1 MTRTI
6 ALAATSSYKRL
17 LEECTFF
24 EQSPSRSEHVAI
36 KHAPLNDSIYSM
48 YICMYCE
55 MKLRGYFKS
64 VGRCMYQWRSWNG
77 RIFQKSMQITVL
89 IACVVPRIYIYPLN
103 WISVL
108 LDVMSVVAIVTL
120 ISRAV
125 FSDDLY
131 SRTKQM
137 QIVAYVS

>member
-1 MTRTI
+1 
-6 ALAATSSYKRL
+6 
-17 LEECTFF
+17 
-24 EQSPSRSEHVAI
+24 
-36 KHAPLNDSIYSM
+36 
-48 YICMYCE
+48 
-55 MKLRGYFKS
+55 
-64 VGRCMYQWRSWNG
+64 
-77 RIFQKSMQITVL
+77 MQITVL
-89 IACVVPRIYIYPLN
+89 IACVAPRIYIYPLN

-137 QIVAYVS
+137 QIVAYVSWMQQLWKYKNDNELIG

>member
-1 MTRTI
+1 
-6 ALAATSSYKRL
+6 
-17 LEECTFF
+17 
-24 EQSPSRSEHVAI
+24 
-36 KHAPLNDSIYSM
+36 
-48 YICMYCE
+48 
-55 MKLRGYFKS
+55 
-64 VGRCMYQWRSWNG
+64 MYQWRSWNG

-89 IACVVPRIYIYPLN
+89 IACVAPRIYIYPLN

-137 QIVAYVS
+137 QIAAYVS

>member
-1 MTRTI
+1 
-6 ALAATSSYKRL
+6 
-17 LEECTFF
+17 
-24 EQSPSRSEHVAI
+24 
-36 KHAPLNDSIYSM
+36 
-48 YICMYCE
+48 
-55 MKLRGYFKS
+55 
-64 VGRCMYQWRSWNG
+64 
-77 RIFQKSMQITVL
+77 MQITVL
-89 IACVVPRIYIYPLN
+89 IACVAPRIYIYPLN

-137 QIVAYVS
+137 QIAAYVS

>member
-1 MTRTI
+1 
-6 ALAATSSYKRL
+6 
-17 LEECTFF
+17 
-24 EQSPSRSEHVAI
+24 
-36 KHAPLNDSIYSM
+36 
-48 YICMYCE
+48 
-55 MKLRGYFKS
+55 
-64 VGRCMYQWRSWNG
+64 
-77 RIFQKSMQITVL
+77 MQITVL
-89 IACVVPRIYIYPLN
+89 IASVAPRIHIYPLN

-137 QIVAYVS
+137 QIVAYVSWMQQLWKYKNDNELIG